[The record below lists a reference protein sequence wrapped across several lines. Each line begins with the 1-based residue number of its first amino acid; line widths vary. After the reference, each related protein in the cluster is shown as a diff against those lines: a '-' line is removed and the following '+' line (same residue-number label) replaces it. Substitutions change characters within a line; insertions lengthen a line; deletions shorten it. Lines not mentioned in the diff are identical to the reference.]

1 MNKWLRRL
9 LCFSLFLILAAF
21 LFLAATNAGLHC
33 LVLLSNRLTANLLTI
48 GSTSGSLFGTLHLRD
63 IRYADGIDTVTIDT
77 LHLTWEPT
85 QLLNGQIY
93 IHTIRGANVQILLGE
108 SNTETILSPFS
119 LPGILQID
127 MVTAET
133 IAIFSEQKEVW
144 RIRTGT
150 IKDLSY
156 QRQTLNVAELA
167 LSNETTTI
175 RTKGQL
181 LTNNDYP
188 LQLTMESHVHPDGY
202 QPIAAR
208 GTVTGPLNELRID
221 ADIHAPFPVHLS
233 GSLNNLLGRT
243 TWQARAESPMIA
255 LTEIHREWPEQR
267 FTKVVVDGHGSLD
280 DYSLHL
286 ESLAG
291 LPRLKEPSGL
301 TAEIQ
306 GHADGLRINT
316 FRLTHGTSQLSA
328 KGNLTWDPA
337 FSWEVE
343 LSGTHLDPALFLAD
357 WPGNLTISLTSYGQA
372 SPQGLDASVHLPT
385 LQGTLRGFPL
395 AGDGKIL
402 LKEKQLQIPHLNLK
416 SGNSALRINGKAA
429 ETIDLTLHFNSNNL
443 AELWPGARGKMT
455 AQGRATGKPAKPQVD
470 FKLIGSNV
478 GVGGE
483 SVQKLTLEAKG
494 PFSRDGI
501 FNTEVRAERLQLGST
516 IMDSSQLHFKG
527 SLLDHSLEF
536 ESHNS
541 EFSTGFALQGAFKDN
556 LWQATLNRSHFT
568 SQSLGNWRQRQLTPL
583 TLSAEK
589 ADISKLC
596 LASSNSATLCANGSW
611 QSSGNTWQLHGD
623 VTALPLELLHAGG
636 ARLPWSLT
644 GQLNASIDLTGQQS
658 RILSGKLWSTSKD
671 MSLRIPLADG
681 TAHHVI
687 WKKNGLQA
695 SYTDNRLQAVLDSEL
710 TDNSTV
716 HAEWASTNSQLTLE
730 SLLRTPIHG
739 SIQFRVQDLSPLTVL
754 TDQMI
759 TLSGALHGQYT
770 VIGTPSAPLIN
781 GQMELTNGQAEIP
794 PLGITLSPLI
804 VKMTANA
811 QDARLLAM
819 AHSGKG
825 FLRAEST
832 LQFSKFLSG
841 PHTIHLLGENF
852 KAAHLPGIDL
862 DTTPDL
868 LLILSKQQTEVR
880 GTMTIPRARITSID
894 LHNAT
899 APSSDMVVIDEEN
912 TSSTAPQV
920 PLYSDISVVIGDDVH
935 IDAYGLKGRI
945 GGKLA
950 IKSQPGRPQV
960 GNGTLNV
967 YNGSFTVYGRRLK
980 IDLGRLLFTGGPLT
994 NPGIE
999 LRSER
1004 KHEKVTTGVII
1015 DGFLQRPEMHFY
1027 SSPSMEQSAIISNL
1041 LESTA
1046 IGGETRQ
1053 ETGFI
1058 GTSAQKIGLGGM
1070 VPYLQG
1076 IKKLTMIDEIK
1087 LETGDDY
1094 DSFSLVFGSWL
1105 TPDFYVS
1112 YGKDLVKE
1120 SGSFNTR
1127 YTLGKGFYF
1136 LTETGSSHSGGD
1148 IKYEFEY

>member
-1 MNKWLRRL
+1 MNTWIRRL
-9 LCFSLFLILAAF
+9 LCFSLFLILAAS
-21 LFLAATNAGLHC
+21 LFLAATNAGLHS
-33 LVLLSNRLTANLLTI
+33 LVLLSNRLTADFLTI
-48 GSTSGSLFGTLHLRD
+48 GSASGSLFGTLHLRD

-77 LHLTWEPT
+77 LHLTWAPT
-85 QLLNGQIY
+85 QLLNGQVH
-93 IHTIRGANVQILLGE
+93 IHTLRGANVQVLLGE
-108 SNTETILSPFS
+108 SGTETILSPFS
-119 LPGILQID
+119 LPGILQVD
-127 MVTAET
+127 TVAVET
-133 IAIFSEQKEVW
+133 IVIFSEQKEVW
-144 RIRTGT
+144 QIRTGT

-156 QRQTLNVAELA
+156 QGQTLNVAELA
-167 LSNETTTI
+167 LTNEATTI

-181 LTNNDYP
+181 RTSNDYP
-188 LQLTMESHVHPDGY
+188 LQLTMESHLHPDGY
-202 QPIAAR
+202 QPVAAR
-208 GTVTGPLNELRID
+208 GTVNGPLNKLHID

-233 GSLNNLLGRT
+233 GRLNNLLGKT
-243 TWQARAESPMIA
+243 TWQARAESPIIA
-255 LTEIHREWPEQR
+255 LSEIHREWPAQR
-267 FTKVVVDGHGSLD
+267 FTKVVIDGQGTLD
-280 DYSLHL
+280 DYALHL

-291 LPRLKEPSGL
+291 LPRLKEPSAL

-306 GHADGLRINT
+306 GHANGLRINT
-316 FRLTHGTSQLSA
+316 FHLTHSTSQLSA
-328 KGNLTWDPA
+328 KGNLTWNPA
-337 FSWEVE
+337 FSWEVAI
-343 LSGTHLDPALFLAD
+343 SGTHLDPALFLAD
-357 WPGNLTISLTSYGQA
+357 WPGDLTVSLTSYGQS
-372 SPQGLDASVHLPT
+372 SPQGFDTSVHLPT
-385 LQGTLRGFPL
+385 LRGTLRGFPL
-395 AGDGKIL
+395 VGNGEIQ
-402 LKEKQLQIPHLNLK
+402 LKEKQVRIPHLSLQ
-416 SGNSALRINGKAA
+416 SGKSALRINGKAA
-429 ETIDLTLHFNSNNL
+429 ETIDLTLQFDSNNL
-443 AELWPGARGKMT
+443 AELWPGARGKIT
-455 AQGRATGKPAKPQVD
+455 AQGRATGKPEKSQVD

-478 GVGGE
+478 GMGGD
-483 SVQKLTLEAKG
+483 SVQKLTMEAKG
-494 PFSRDGI
+494 PLSRDGI
-501 FNTEVRAERLQLGST
+501 FNTDVRAERLQLGSI
-516 IMDSSQLHFKG
+516 IMDSSQLHLKG

-589 ADISKLC
+589 ADISPLC
-596 LASSNSATLCANGSW
+596 LASSASATLCANGAW
-611 QSSGNTWQLHGD
+611 QASGNTWQLHGEA
-623 VTALPLELLHAGG
+623 TAFPLELLHA
-636 ARLPWSLT
+636 RSTRPWPLT
-644 GQLNASIDLTGQQS
+644 GQLNAGIDLTGQQS
-658 RILSGKLWSTSKD
+658 RILSGKLSSTSKD

-681 TAHHVI
+681 TAHHVV
-687 WKKNGLQA
+687 WKKNELQA
-695 SYTDNRLQAVLDSEL
+695 RYTDNRLQAVLESEL
-710 TDNSTV
+710 TDNSMV

-730 SLLRTPIHG
+730 SLLCAPING

-754 TDQMI
+754 TDEMI
-759 TLSGALHGQYT
+759 TLSGALHGQYA
-770 VIGTPSAPLIN
+770 VSGTLSTPMIR
-781 GQMELTNGQAEIP
+781 GQMELTNGQMEVP
-794 PLGITLSPLI
+794 PLGITLFPLT

-832 LQFSKFLSG
+832 LQFNQLTSG
-841 PHTIHLLGENF
+841 PHTIHLTGDNF
-852 KAAHLPGIDL
+852 NAAHLPGIDL
-862 DTTPDL
+862 DATPDL
-868 LLILSKQQTEVR
+868 LLIFGKQQTEVR

-894 LHNAT
+894 FHNAT

-912 TSSTAPQV
+912 TSSAAPQV
-920 PLYSDISVVIGDDVH
+920 PQYSDISVVVGDDVH

-1004 KHEKVTTGVII
+1004 KNDKVTTGVII

-1027 SSPSMEQSAIISNL
+1027 STPSMEQSAIISNL